1 MLVVIWLYNKV
12 VVKFNELIFKLVVN
26 GIMNFIDIYIMFR
39 FKINYL
45 FKKKIM
51 IWFDIERC
59 ILNIIVLYFKMVD
72 YKNLDNFYIWCI
84 FVKDSKCL

>member
-45 FKKKIM
+45 FLKKNNDM
-51 IWFDIERC
+51 IWYRKM
-59 ILNIIVLYFKMVD
+59 YFKYNCVVFL
-72 YKNLDNFYIWCI
+72 NGWL
-84 FVKDSKCL
+84 

>member
-72 YKNLDNFYIWCI
+72 YKNLDNFCIWCI
-84 FVKDSKCL
+84 FVKDI